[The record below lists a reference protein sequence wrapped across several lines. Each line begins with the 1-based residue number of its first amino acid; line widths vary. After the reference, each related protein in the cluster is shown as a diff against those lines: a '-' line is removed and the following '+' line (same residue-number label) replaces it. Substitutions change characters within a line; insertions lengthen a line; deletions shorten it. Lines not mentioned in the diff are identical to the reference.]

1 MKAVKK
7 SVACAIGVLA
17 YGGIVLA
24 QAAAKHPMDAGFT
37 KPAPTAQK
45 LLEETLAKHP
55 EVIVMMMHVQPPN
68 RAKNV
73 VVASSMGR
81 IGEIGDEDDMR
92 CIRTDKSN
100 LEINTAGTHFEDEL
114 TLKDRSGRIIGAL
127 GLVFNYKEGDDKTKL
142 VAIAEQIRGE
152 LREHI
157 PSKAFLFTTA
167 H

>member
-7 SVACAIGVLA
+7 SMACTIGVLVC
-17 YGGIVLA
+17 GGMLLA
-24 QAAAKHPMDAGFT
+24 QAAPKHPMDAGFT
-37 KPAPTAQK
+37 KPAPEAQK

-68 RAKNV
+68 RSRNV
-73 VVASSMGR
+73 VIASSMGR

-100 LEINTAGTHFEDEL
+100 LEINTAGNHFEDEL

-127 GLVFNYKEGDDKTKL
+127 GLVFNYTGGDDKTKL
-142 VAIAEQIRGE
+142 VAIAEQIREE
-152 LREHI
+152 LREQI
-157 PSKAFLFTTA
+157 PSKAFLFTTVN
-167 H
+167 